1 LIVAG
6 IPACNEETTIAKVVV
21 GALRHADKVLVV
33 DDGSSDATAEIA
45 EKLGA
50 IVLRHERNFGKGEAL
65 RTIFDWARRN
75 RVRALVTLDAD
86 GQHLPQEIPT
96 VLAPILEGSADVS
109 IGSRFVKRG
118 SSEMSRHRRIGTKAI
133 GGVVRSISGS
143 PVKDTESGFRAY
155 SRRAL
160 RALIPTEM
168 GMGVDSELLMRASE
182 KGLAIVEVPIGVA
195 YKGLDTSTHNPLHH
209 GVDVL
214 ASAMKY
220 VSIRHPLP
228 FYGVPGLIGIAI
240 GVVLGLQ
247 AFEIFSTYGTFP
259 PNLGII
265 AVAAGLTGILLLS
278 IGIILFTLISVLRE
292 RS

>member
-1 LIVAG
+1 MIVAA
-6 IPACNEETTIAKVVV
+6 IPAYNEETTIAKVIV

-50 IVLRHERNFGKGEAL
+50 IVLKHERNFGKGEAF
-65 RTIFDWARRN
+65 RTVFDWARRN

-96 VLAPILEGSADVS
+96 VLAPIVEGSADIS
-109 IGSRFVKRG
+109 IGSRFVKLG
-118 SSEMSRHRRIGTKAI
+118 PSEMPRHRRIGTKAI

-160 RALIPTEM
+160 GALIPSEM

-182 KGLAIVEVPIGVA
+182 KGLVIVEVPIRVA
-195 YKGLDTSTHNPLHH
+195 YEGLDTSTHNPLYH

-220 VSIRHPLP
+220 VSIRHPML

-240 GVVLGLQ
+240 GVVLGMQ
-247 AFEIFSTYGTFP
+247 AFEIFSAYGAFP